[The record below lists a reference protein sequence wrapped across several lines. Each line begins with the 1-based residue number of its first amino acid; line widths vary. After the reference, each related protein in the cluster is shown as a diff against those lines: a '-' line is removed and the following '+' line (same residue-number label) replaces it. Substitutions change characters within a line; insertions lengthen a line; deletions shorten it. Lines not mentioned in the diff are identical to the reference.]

1 MSAKSSRVALFGM
14 FVVSLQQQQVSA
26 FGGLPIAN
34 TRGTSTF
41 LSKGFHRIPRS
52 SSNESVCQHRNQNQL
67 QQCHP
72 FLSRKR
78 SSSSSSSV
86 LSMMPETADF
96 ASIGSS
102 INIANAATS
111 IGELFH
117 FISYWTTVIV
127 AVGFFNQLVLKNDAS
142 ADESVSVDVNA
153 EMDGDVIDNLSVVEN
168 QAAPLKQMETVAV
181 DLPEIAVTEPEI
193 VVTEPEIEVERPKSR
208 DIDFDFEHVFDS
220 HQEEIIIDTSIP
232 YDAAARLAYD
242 QQTDDSFSYDAYKQK
257 YEEDAVNFVKAKQKK
272 AAETVVESKEPVIV
286 DVSVPYDAAARL
298 AFEASIASGS
308 VNMGYDEFKTK
319 YEADA
324 IALVRAKQTKIAIR
338 NDEPSSSVESKISI
352 DNNLEIQDQEKFIE
366 IDGSTSVPKPTLT
379 PTPIEKSKSAIT
391 SSTAKPLA
399 KKESKV
405 ERVSMDQGYWLKPDV
420 LVKVEMNEYK
430 NF

>member
-14 FVVSLQQQQVSA
+14 FLVSLQQQQVSA

-41 LSKGFHRIPRS
+41 QSKGFQRIPRS
-52 SSNESVCQHRNQNQL
+52 SSNESLCQHRNQNQL

-78 SSSSSSSV
+78 SSSSSV

-127 AVGFFNQLVLKNDAS
+127 AVGFFNQLVLKNDTS

-153 EMDGDVIDNLSVVEN
+153 EMDGDAIDNLSVVEN
-168 QAAPLKQMETVAV
+168 QAAPLKEMETVAV
-181 DLPEIAVTEPEI
+181 DLPEIA
-193 VVTEPEIEVERPKSR
+193 VTEPEIEVERPKSR

-220 HQEEIIIDTSIP
+220 HQEENIIDTSIP

-242 QQTDDSFSYDAYKQK
+242 QQSDDSVSYDAFKRK
-257 YEEDAVNFVKAKQKK
+257 HEEDAVSFVKAKQKQ
-272 AAETVVESKEPVIV
+272 AAGTVVESKEPVIV
-286 DVSVPYDAAARL
+286 DVSIPYDAAARL

-366 IDGSTSVPKPTLT
+366 IDGSTSMPKPKPTLT
-379 PTPIEKSKSAIT
+379 PTPIEKSKTAIT
-391 SSTAKPLA
+391 SSTAKPMA